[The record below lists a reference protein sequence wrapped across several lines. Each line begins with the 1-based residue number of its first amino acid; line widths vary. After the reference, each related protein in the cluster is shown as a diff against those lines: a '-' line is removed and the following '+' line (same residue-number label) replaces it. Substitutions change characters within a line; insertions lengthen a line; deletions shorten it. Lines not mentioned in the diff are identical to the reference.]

1 VHASNETQSP
11 VVNAPVPANRL
22 EASTSLGQQA
32 LLRAPAKEN
41 LGLFAKVAEAIGG
54 QLQQSG
60 EEVVTLKDESLRFD
74 KSVYPVVVS
83 PALRQRVVLDPGDRI
98 PGSLKSKLNDPNIR
112 TPVLPMSKDLSV
124 RDAVRQLLG
133 GLGYQ
138 TLPDDRPV
146 VIQDRGITYEA
157 RGDWMALGPEE
168 SNQTQEV
175 YIINLSDKPSE
186 VPEYLKAQLAKN
198 GLRWRDVGLDPVAP
212 QAGSEAKSALAE
224 GLGAF
229 KTWPRSKEEMVD
241 AVLLSYGVTFG
252 VAETLSVELRD
263 GLRVEM
269 RIDRLLDIG
278 GKRTALFFRP
288 GDGEVRKVLEERQ
301 SLRAVELNIA
311 TLSSREII
319 AKLLTLLGEPASYR
333 EHRFSAL
340 NDTEDNKLVVKA
352 WGFQLAKKPLF
363 ITDRQVPP
371 ELGRFFFEKGL
382 EIVYFQ

>member
-1 VHASNETQSP
+1 
-11 VVNAPVPANRL
+11 
-22 EASTSLGQQA
+22 
-32 LLRAPAKEN
+32 
-41 LGLFAKVAEAIGG
+41 
-54 QLQQSG
+54 
-60 EEVVTLKDESLRFD
+60 
-74 KSVYPVVVS
+74 
-83 PALRQRVVLDPGDRI
+83 
-98 PGSLKSKLNDPNIR
+98 LKSKLNDPNIR